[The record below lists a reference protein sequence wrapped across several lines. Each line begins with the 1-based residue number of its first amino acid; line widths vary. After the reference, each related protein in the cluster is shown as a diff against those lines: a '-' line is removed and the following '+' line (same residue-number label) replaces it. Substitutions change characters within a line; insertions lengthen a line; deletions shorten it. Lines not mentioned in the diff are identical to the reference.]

1 MRQGCRRGTCDGP
14 PDHDRP
20 AAPHGTRGGLTI
32 AVSRFGLSGKAR
44 VRRRVGNGAQPQPG
58 QTTVCPPRMRLELLP
73 DSTVERVMG
82 VMIDITERRNNEQA
96 LRERGLHRPG
106 EAGPGGR

>member
-1 MRQGCRRGTCDGP
+1 
-14 PDHDRP
+14 
-20 AAPHGTRGGLTI
+20 
-32 AVSRFGLSGKAR
+32 
-44 VRRRVGNGAQPQPG
+44 
-58 QTTVCPPRMRLELLP
+58 MRLELLP